1 MVHQVLAA
9 SFRTTYRQ
17 IGERNKNSKKVK
29 QVLDIGTATGGP
41 LSTIVHYFEE
51 ARVLG
56 IDYNEHYVPACQKLF
71 REHPNVEIKHM
82 NFYDLEKE
90 EPETLFDVIIFGSS
104 FMILP
109 DQAKALEIARRI
121 YFWTQANS
129 TKTARSTSS
138 SPYTRNALS

>member
-1 MVHQVLAA
+1 LPLR
-9 SFRTTYRQ
+9 SRTTYRQ
-17 IGERNKNSKKVK
+17 IGVRNRGNPQVK

-41 LSTIVHYFEE
+41 LSTIVDCFQQ

-56 IDYNEHYVPACQKLF
+56 IDYNQHYVPACRKLF
-71 REHPNVEIKHM
+71 QDKPNVEIRHM

-109 DQAKALEIARRI
+109 DQAKALEIAR
-121 YFWTQANS
+121 
-129 TKTARSTSS
+129 STSNS
-138 SPYTRNALS
+138 I